1 MQEAGMPDVREIY
14 QMVTTQKPP
23 EPGALERQQR
33 RQVRAAR
40 NQKIGAFAVAA
51 AIGVAAIVLFVATR
65 GGPDTPSSD
74 TPANP
79 SAARPVE
86 IARDFFEAFGR
97 FDSDRAIGLIA
108 DTGFPGVVGLGT
120 EREFR
125 LLLTVLEAQDYRQRL
140 DSCRGLGE
148 VGSSTR
154 VYCTFAYHAIRSR
167 ELGLGPYGD
176 SYFDIY
182 VRDERI
188 TRVTLEWGIEEF
200 SPEVWEPFAE
210 WISKNHPEDVRVMYI
225 ADQADWKLS
234 EASARLWE
242 RRSREYVAEL
252 TS

>member
-33 RQVRAAR
+33 RQVRSAR

-51 AIGVAAIVLFVATR
+51 AIGVASIVLFVATR
-65 GGPDTPSSD
+65 GGPDTPRSNA
-74 TPANP
+74 PANT
-79 SAARPVE
+79 SVATPVE
-86 IARDFFEAFGR
+86 IATDFFEAFGR
-97 FDSDRAIGLIA
+97 FDPDGAIGLLA
-108 DTGFPGVVGLGT
+108 DTAFPGVVGLDT
-120 EREFR
+120 ERDFR
-125 LLLTVLEAQDYRQRL
+125 LLLSVLEAQDYRQRL
-140 DSCRGLGE
+140 DSCRELGE
-148 VGSSTR
+148 LGSGTR
-154 VYCTFAYHAIRSR
+154 VYCSFAYHAIRSR

-182 VRDERI
+182 VRDGRI

>member
-1 MQEAGMPDVREIY
+1 MPDVREIY

-51 AIGVAAIVLFVATR
+51 AIGVAAIVLFVTTR
-65 GGPDTPSSD
+65 GDPNTPRSNA
-74 TPANP
+74 PANP
-79 SAARPVE
+79 SAAKPVE
-86 IARDFFEAFGR
+86 IATDFFEAFDR
-97 FDSDRAIGLIA
+97 SDADRAIGLLA
-108 DTGFPGVVGLGT
+108 DTAFPGVVALDT

-125 LLLTVLEAQDYRQRL
+125 LLLSVLKAQDYQQQL
-140 DSCRGLGE
+140 DSCRELGE
-148 VGSSTR
+148 FGAGTR
-154 VYCTFAYHAIRSR
+154 VYCTFAYHAIRSS

-182 VRDERI
+182 VRDGRI
-188 TRVTLEWGIEEF
+188 TRVTLDWNIEEF

-210 WISKNHPEDVRVMYI
+210 WISENHPEDVRVMYV

-234 EASARLWE
+234 EAAARLWE

>member
-1 MQEAGMPDVREIY
+1 MPDVREIY

-33 RQVRAAR
+33 RQVRSAR

-51 AIGVAAIVLFVATR
+51 AIGVAAIVLFVVTR
-65 GGPDTPSSD
+65 GAPDTPRSNA
-74 TPANP
+74 PANP
-79 SAARPVE
+79 SAATPVE
-86 IARDFFEAFGR
+86 IATDFFEAFGR
-97 FDSDRAIGLIA
+97 FDADRAIGLLA
-108 DTGFPGVVGLGT
+108 DNAFPGVVGLDT
-120 EREFR
+120 DREFR
-125 LLLTVLEAQDYRQRL
+125 LLLSVLEAQDYQQQL
-140 DSCRGLGE
+140 DSCRELGE
-148 VGSSTR
+148 FGSGTR
-154 VYCTFAYHAIRSR
+154 VHCTFAYHQIRSS

-182 VRDERI
+182 VRDGLI
-188 TRVTLEWGIEEF
+188 TRVTLWWGIEEF

-210 WISKNHPEDVRVMYI
+210 WISENHPEDVRVMYV
-225 ADQADWKLS
+225 ANQTDWKLS

>member
-51 AIGVAAIVLFVATR
+51 AIGVASIVLFVATR
-65 GGPDTPSSD
+65 GGPDPPRSNA
-74 TPANP
+74 PANP
-79 SAARPVE
+79 SAATPVE
-86 IARDFFEAFGR
+86 IATDFFGAFGR
-97 FDSDRAIGLIA
+97 FDPDRAIGLLA
-108 DTGFPGVVGLGT
+108 DNAFPGVVGLDT

-125 LLLTVLEAQDYRQRL
+125 LLLSVLEAQGYQQRL
-140 DSCRGLGE
+140 DSCRELGE
-148 VGSSTR
+148 FGSGTR
-154 VYCTFAYHAIRSR
+154 VYCAFAYHQIRSS

-182 VRDERI
+182 VRDGRI
-188 TRVTLEWGIEEF
+188 TRVTLWWEIEDF
-200 SPEVWEPFAE
+200 SPEMWEPFADWVSE
-210 WISKNHPEDVRVMYI
+210 NHPEDVRIMYLPN
-225 ADQADWKLS
+225 QTDWKLT

>member
-1 MQEAGMPDVREIY
+1 MPDVREIY
-14 QMVTTQKPP
+14 QMITTKKPP

-40 NQKIGAFAVAA
+40 NRKIGAFVVAA
-51 AIGVAAIVLFVATR
+51 AIGVASIVLFVATR
-65 GGPDTPSSD
+65 GGPDTPRSNA
-74 TPANP
+74 PANP
-79 SAARPVE
+79 SASTPVE
-86 IARDFFEAFGR
+86 IATDFFEAFGR
-97 FDSDRAIGLIA
+97 FDPDRAIGLLA
-108 DTGFPGVVGLGT
+108 DTAFPGVVGLDT

-140 DSCRGLGE
+140 DSCRKLGE
-148 VGSSTR
+148 FGSGTR

-176 SYFDIY
+176 SSFDMY
-182 VRDERI
+182 VRDGRI
-188 TRVTLEWGIEEF
+188 TRVILDWSIEEF

-210 WISKNHPEDVRVMYI
+210 WITENHPKDLRVMYI
-225 ADQADWKLS
+225 AGQTDWKLS